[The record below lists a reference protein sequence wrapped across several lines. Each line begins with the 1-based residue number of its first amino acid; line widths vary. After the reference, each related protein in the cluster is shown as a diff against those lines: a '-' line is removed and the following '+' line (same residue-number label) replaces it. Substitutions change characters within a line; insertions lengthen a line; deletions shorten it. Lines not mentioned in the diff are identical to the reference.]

1 MNRYDSAL
9 IKFNEIKEK
18 SIFVGISCC
27 FFVVVFAAPLAF
39 AESEIPISKSDSMDK
54 VEFDGRWT
62 FPKEWKQSSRNDIRD
77 PGHIVI
83 RTAHQDNYIYVMLDA
98 LADTTIDNTKDNAMV
113 CFDAKSDQ
121 SVKPDSNDY
130 CFKIR
135 LGSDKAFTLQGS
147 ESGEFKSVGN
157 HKDLIAVGG
166 VSDENDRYT
175 AVPHP
180 TYEFRIPIELLERTD
195 TYGIYLQVF
204 DYSNSTTYSWPSE
217 IIIENPEIPSPAK
230 WGIIYSPDKS
240 LPEYDL
246 PIVVLLLGTFSIIL
260 FSWKNK
266 RLNLSYLNR

>member
-1 MNRYDSAL
+1 MKKAT
-9 IKFNEIKEK
+9 I
-18 SIFVGISCC
+18 VGITFC
-27 FFVVVFAAPLAF
+27 FFVAVFTIPLVYAQ
-39 AESEIPISKSDSMDK
+39 STIPITKSDSMDK

-62 FPKEWKQSSRNDIRD
+62 FTKEWKKSSHNDIFD

-98 LADTTIDNTKDNAMV
+98 LADTTIDKTKDNAMV
-113 CFDAKSDQ
+113 CFDAKSEQ

-135 LGSDKAFTLQGS
+135 LGSNKAFTLQGS
-147 ESGEFKSVGN
+147 DSGEFKPAGN

-166 VSDENDRYT
+166 TSDENDRYT
-175 AVPHP
+175 DVPHP
-180 TYEFRIPIELLERTD
+180 TYEFRIPIELLERTN

-204 DYSNSTTYSWPSE
+204 DYSNATTYSWPSG

-266 RLNLSYLNR
+266 KLNLSYLNR

>member
-1 MNRYDSAL
+1 MNQID
-9 IKFNEIKEK
+9 IKKNA
-18 SIFVGISCC
+18 SIIGITCC
-27 FFVVVFAAPLAF
+27 FFVAVFAAPLAY
-39 AESEIPISKSDSMDK
+39 AESTIPITRSDGMDK
-54 VEFDGRWT
+54 VEFDGKWT
-62 FPKEWKQSSRNDIRD
+62 STKEWKKSSRNDIYE
-77 PGHIVI
+77 PGWVVI

-98 LADTTIDNTKDNAMV
+98 IADTTIDNTKDNAMV
-113 CFDAKSDQ
+113 CFDTKSDQ

-135 LGSDKAFTLQGS
+135 LGSAKAFTLRGS
-147 ESGEFKSVGN
+147 DSGEFKPAGN

-166 VSDENDRYT
+166 TSDENDRYT
-175 AVPHP
+175 PVPHP

-195 TYGIYLQVF
+195 TYGIYIQVF

-217 IIIENPEIPSPAK
+217 IIIENPEIPSPTK

-246 PIVVLLLGTFSIIL
+246 PILVLLLGTFSIIL

-266 RLNLSYLNR
+266 KLNLFYLNR

>member
-1 MNRYDSAL
+1 MNKKTKAIIL
-9 IKFNEIKEK
+9 
-18 SIFVGISCC
+18 C
-27 FFVVVFAAPLAF
+27 FFVFLNIGVSNSYAQ
-39 AESEIPISKSDSMDK
+39 SIPITKSFDMDK
-54 VEFDGRWT
+54 IIFDGKWT
-62 FPKEWKQSSRNDIRD
+62 FLREWKPTSRNDIFE

-98 LADTTIDNTKDNAMV
+98 LADKTIDNTKDNAMV

-147 ESGEFKSVGN
+147 DSGEFKSVGN

-175 AVPHP
+175 AVPHT

-204 DYSNSTTYSWPSE
+204 DHSNSTTFAWPSG
-217 IIIENPEIPSPAK
+217 IISENSEIPSPAK

-240 LPEYDL
+240 LPEYDVPML
-246 PIVVLLLGTFSIIL
+246 VLVIGIFSIIL
-260 FSWKNK
+260 LSIKS
-266 RLNLSYLNR
+266 REYNLLKIPS

>member
-1 MNRYDSAL
+1 MIQFS
-9 IKFNEIKEK
+9 
-18 SIFVGISCC
+18 SIMKKATLGITFC
-27 FFVVVFAAPLAF
+27 FFVAVFTTPLAY
-39 AESEIPISKSDSMDK
+39 AESTIPITRSTDMDK

-62 FPKEWKQSSRNDIRD
+62 FTKEWKKSSHNDIVD

-98 LADTTIDNTKDNAMV
+98 LADKTIDNTKDNAMV

-135 LGSDKAFTLQGS
+135 LGSNKAFTLQGS
-147 ESGEFKSVGN
+147 DSGEFKSVGN

-166 VSDENDRYT
+166 TSDENDRYT
-175 AVPHP
+175 PVPHP
-180 TYEFRIPIELLERTD
+180 TYEFRIPIELLERTNS
-195 TYGIYLQVF
+195 YGIYLQVF
-204 DYSNSTTYSWPSE
+204 DHSNTTTYSWPSG

-240 LPEYDL
+240 LPEYDVPML
-246 PIVVLLLGTFSIIL
+246 VLVIGIFSIIL
-260 FSWKNK
+260 LSIKS
-266 RLNLSYLNR
+266 RGYNLLKIQS